1 MTVPSTLA
9 NRVSSPPRPT
19 PSPGWMRVPRWR
31 TRIVPAVTSWP
42 PWRLTPSRLAAES
55 RPLRLEDAPFLCA
68 ISAFLLLLV
77 LLLLLGLAA
86 RPGRAP
92 ARAEVDRLDLEPGQ
106 GLAVAEGAA
115 LAGLVLVGE
124 DADLPAPVL
133 VDHTGRDLGL
143 GQVGSGRG
151 HVAVV
156 VDDQQRFQLE
166 AGAVVVAEALD
177 VDEVADLHLVLLSAG
192 PDDGVHLGSSFH
204 RWGRRQAGSPE
215 RRPQTVL
222 DLVRDHHAAAVA
234 GRAGLGEA
242 VEQAARDALA
252 GHLDQAE
259 RGDLHHLALGLVPDQ
274 GGPEPVDH
282 RLLVAFEQH
291 VDEVDDDDA
300 ADVAQPELA
309 DDLVGR
315 LQVVGDHRLLE
326 VGLADELAGVDVD
339 HRHGLGAVDHDRA
352 ARGQPDLALQGLV
365 DLIDHPVVLE
375 HRQLALVL
383 AQLGQQVGGDLG
395 QVLLDPG
402 AELVAVDHQLDEV
415 GREDVADDPDD
426 QLGLGVDDGRG
437 AGLLGL
443 ALDRLP
449 AGLEAGQVGA
459 EVVGAGPFGGG
470 ADDQAQALG
479 PDLLE
484 DVAQPRALGLGQ
496 PAGDAEGVVLGLE
509 DQVAAGQGDLG
520 GEAGA
525 LGPDRILG
533 DLDEHGLA
541 GLEDL
546 LDPRCLAVQVLLV
559 VVDLAGVQD
568 GVAAAADVDEGGLH
582 AGQDVLDPAQ
592 VDVADHGAAGL
603 AGHVVL
609 DQSRALE
616 HADLGALGALGD
628 DHAPVRALL
637 AQDALL
643 LLGQARGAAPA
654 AAVGLAGA
662 LAPGPGLQPGR
673 ALGVARRPGP
683 AASLLLPGL
692 ALGRGLG
699 GLGGR
704 GGVDGDQAAAAPAP
718 PPAAAGA
725 ALAGGPGAGAGL
737 RVAVG
742 RLGLA
747 VGGTGRLSLAVAAPA
762 GAAPRPR
769 GPGRRRGGLRRV
781 GLFALEPT
789 GGGRG
794 GGLVAHGGAAGPGPG
809 ALGGVAGPGRPGGL
823 TSRVATGA
831 GRRGGLVAEDAAGD
845 CRLGGVGDVAT
856 AGL

>member
-1 MTVPSTLA
+1 
-9 NRVSSPPRPT
+9 
-19 PSPGWMRVPRWR
+19 MRVPRWR

-68 ISAFLLLLV
+68 ISAFLFLLV
-77 LLLLLGLAA
+77 LLLLSGLAA
-86 RPGRAP
+86 GPGRAP

-124 DADLPAPVL
+124 DADLPAPAL
-133 VDHTGRDLGL
+133 VDHAGRDLGL
-143 GQVGSGRG
+143 GQVVGGRG

-156 VDDQQRFQLE
+156 VDDQQRLQLE
-166 AGAVVVAEALD
+166 AGAVVAAELLD

-215 RRPQTVL
+215 RRPPRLL
-222 DLVRDHHAAAVA
+222 DFVGDHHAAAVA

-252 GHLDQAE
+252 GHLDQAQ
-259 RGDLHHLALGLVPDQ
+259 GGHLHHLALGLVPGQ
-274 GGPEPVDH
+274 GGPEAVDH
-282 RLLVAFEQH
+282 GLLVALEQH

-300 ADVAQPELA
+300 ADVAQAQLA

-339 HRHGLGAVDHDRA
+339 DRHGLGAVDHDRA
-352 ARGQPDLALQGLV
+352 ARRQPDLALQGLV
-365 DLIDHPVVLE
+365 DLLDDPVVLE

-383 AQLGQQVGGDLG
+383 VQLGQQVGGDLG
-395 QVLLDPG
+395 QVLLDPLVQ
-402 AELVAVDHQLDEV
+402 LVAVDHQLDEV
-415 GREDVADDPDD
+415 GREDVADDPHD
-426 QLGLGVDDGRG
+426 QLGLGVDGGRG
-437 AGLLGL
+437 AGLLRL

-449 AGLEAGQVGA
+449 AGLEPGQVGA
-459 EVVGAGPFGGG
+459 EVGGG
-470 ADDQAQALG
+470 AGDQAQALG

-484 DVAQPRALGLGQ
+484 DVAQPRPLGLGQ

-525 LGPDRILG
+525 LGPDRVLG
-533 DLDEHGLA
+533 HLDEHRLA

-546 LDPRCLAVQVLLV
+546 LDPGRLAVQVLLV
-559 VVDLAGVQD
+559 VIDLAGVQD
-568 GVAAAADVDEGGLH
+568 RVAAAADVDEGGFH

-609 DQSRALE
+609 DQGRALE
-616 HADLGALGALGD
+616 DADLGALGALGD

-637 AQDALL
+637 AQDPLL

-654 AAVGLAGA
+654 ALVGLAGA
-662 LAPGPGLQPGR
+662 LAPGTGLQPGR
-673 ALGVARRPGP
+673 ALGAARPGP
-683 AASLLLPGL
+683 AARLLLLGL
-692 ALGRGLG
+692 ALGRGVG
-699 GLGGR
+699 GGGGR
-704 GGVDGDQAAAAPAP
+704 AGVDGDQAAAAPAP
-718 PPAAAGA
+718 PPAPAGA
-725 ALAGGPGAGAGL
+725 ALPGGPGAGLGLAVARL
-737 RVAVG
+737 RVAVAG
-742 RLGLA
+742 AGAGLLGLA
-747 VGGTGRLSLAVAAPA
+747 VAASA
-762 GAAPRPR
+762 GAAPRP
-769 GPGRRRGGLRRV
+769 
-781 GLFALEPT
+781 
-789 GGGRG
+789 
-794 GGLVAHGGAAGPGPG
+794 
-809 ALGGVAGPGRPGGL
+809 
-823 TSRVATGA
+823 
-831 GRRGGLVAEDAAGD
+831 
-845 CRLGGVGDVAT
+845 
-856 AGL
+856 

>member
-1 MTVPSTLA
+1 MLASVRPRTMWQTTVPSTLA

-68 ISAFLLLLV
+68 ISAFLFLLV
-77 LLLLLGLAA
+77 LLLLSGLAA
-86 RPGRAP
+86 GPGRAP

-124 DADLPAPVL
+124 DADLPAPAL
-133 VDHTGRDLGL
+133 VDHAGRDLGL
-143 GQVGSGRG
+143 GQVVGGRG

-156 VDDQQRFQLE
+156 VDDQQRLQLE
-166 AGAVVVAEALD
+166 AGAVVAAELLD

-204 RWGRRQAGSPE
+204 RRGRRQAGSPE
-215 RRPQTVL
+215 RRPPRLL
-222 DLVRDHHAAAVA
+222 DFVGDHHAAAVA
-234 GRAGLGEA
+234 GRAGLREA
-242 VEQAARDALA
+242 LEQAARDALA
-252 GHLDQAE
+252 GHLDQAQ
-259 RGDLHHLALGLVPDQ
+259 RRHLHHLALGLVPDQ
-274 GGPEPVDH
+274 GGPEAVDH
-282 RLLVAFEQH
+282 GLLVALEQH

-300 ADVAQPELA
+300 ADVAQAELA

-339 HRHGLGAVDHDRA
+339 DRHGLGAVDHDGA
-352 ARGQPDLALQGLV
+352 ARGQPHLALQGLV
-365 DLIDHPVVLE
+365 DLLDHPVVLE
-375 HRQLALVL
+375 HRQLGLVA

-402 AELVAVDHQLDEV
+402 VELVAVDHQLHEV
-415 GREDVADDPDD
+415 GGEDVADDPHH

-443 ALDRLP
+443 ALARLP
-449 AGLEAGQVGA
+449 AGLETGQAGA
-459 EVVGAGPFGGG
+459 EAVGAGPLGGG

-484 DVAQPRALGLGQ
+484 DVAQAGALGLGQ
-496 PAGDAEGVVLGLE
+496 AAGDAEGVVLGLE

-520 GEAGA
+520 GEPSP
-525 LGPDRILG
+525 LGPDRVLG
-533 DLDEHGLA
+533 HLDEHRLA
-541 GLEDL
+541 GLEEL
-546 LDPRCLAVQVLLV
+546 LDPGRLAVQVLLV

-568 GVAAAADVDEGGLH
+568 GVAAAADVGEGGLH

-609 DQSRALE
+609 DQGRALE
-616 HADLGALGALGD
+616 DADLGALGALSG

-637 AQDALL
+637 AQDPLL

-654 AAVGLAGA
+654 APVALAGA

-673 ALGVARRPGP
+673 ALGAARPVP
-683 AASLLLPGL
+683 AASLLLVGL

-725 ALAGGPGAGAGL
+725 ALAGGPGAGRGL
-737 RVAVG
+737 GLAVV

-747 VGGTGRLSLAVAAPA
+747 VPGAGLLGLAVAASA
-762 GAAPRPR
+762 GAAPRP
-769 GPGRRRGGLRRV
+769 
-781 GLFALEPT
+781 
-789 GGGRG
+789 
-794 GGLVAHGGAAGPGPG
+794 
-809 ALGGVAGPGRPGGL
+809 
-823 TSRVATGA
+823 
-831 GRRGGLVAEDAAGD
+831 
-845 CRLGGVGDVAT
+845 
-856 AGL
+856 